1 MFPKT
6 NEYIDHPQLYIP
18 FLGVG
23 AVQEFTTNKKET

>member
-1 MFPKT
+1 MFPKP
-6 NEYIDHPQLYIP
+6 NEYFDHPQLYIP